1 MAKNGV
7 SEGDLDTAAKA
18 MELKRELQKLVKA
31 IVDADDVDLEATDRA
46 LQMLRD
52 LKELKL
58 KKSMSLKLR
67 SGYNNQETVSGM
79 TPEEFICPLSKEL
92 MRDPVI
98 VANGQTY
105 DRPFIQKWLKSGNRT
120 CPRTQQVLTHTIL
133 TPNQLIREMIQQW
146 CKNHGITLSESLQ
159 HSSEEGLM
167 EVDRDHFLSLLG
179 KMSSTLQNQKEA
191 AKELRQLTKKIPS
204 FRALFGESVNAVP
217 QLLSPLSQSKCLS
230 EVHPDL
236 QEDVI
241 TTLLNLSIH
250 DNNKK
255 LVAETPEVIPLLM
268 DALRSGTIETR
279 SNAAAALFTLSA
291 VDSNKSFIGKS
302 GALKPL
308 VDLLDEGHPLAMK
321 DVASAIFNIC
331 IIHDNKAR
339 AVGDGAVR
347 VILKKITSRIH
358 VDELLS
364 ILAMLSTNQ
373 KAVEEIG
380 ELGGVSC
387 LLSLMRETSCDRNK
401 ENCVAIL
408 HTICFSDRSKW
419 SEMREED
426 KTYGTL
432 SQLSKNGTSRA
443 KRKAAGIL
451 ERLNRAVNL
460 THTA

>member
-7 SEGDLDTAAKA
+7 SEEDSNMAAKA
-18 MELKRELQKLVKA
+18 MELKRELQKMVKA
-31 IVDADDVDLEATDRA
+31 IVDADDVDLETTDRA

-67 SGYNNQETVSGM
+67 SGYKDEETLYG
-79 TPEEFICPLSKEL
+79 TAPEAFRCPLSKEL

-105 DRPFIQKWLKSGNRT
+105 DRTFIQKWLNSGNRT

-159 HSSEEGLM
+159 SEEGLM
-167 EVDRDHFLSLLG
+167 GADRDHFLSLLG

-191 AKELRQLTKKIPS
+191 AKELRQLTKRIPS
-204 FRALFGESVNAVP
+204 FRALFGESVNAIP
-217 QLLSPLSQSKCLS
+217 QLLSPLSQSKCFS

-255 LVAETPEVIPLLM
+255 LVAETPKVIPLLM

-339 AVGDGAVR
+339 AVGDGAVK

-373 KAVEEIG
+373 KAVEEMG

-408 HTICFSDRSKW
+408 YTICFSDRSKW
-419 SEMREED
+419 SEMREEE

-432 SQLSKNGTSRA
+432 SQLAKNGTSRA
-443 KRKAAGIL
+443 KRKASGIL
-451 ERLNRAVNL
+451 ERLDRAVNL

>member
-7 SEGDLDTAAKA
+7 SEGDSDMAAKA
-18 MELKRELQKLVKA
+18 MELKRELQKMVKA

-46 LQMLRD
+46 LQIMRD

-67 SGYNNQETVSGM
+67 SGYNDQETVYG
-79 TPEEFICPLSKEL
+79 TAPEEFRCPLSKEL

-105 DRPFIQKWLKSGNRT
+105 DRTFIQKWLNSGNRT

-159 HSSEEGLM
+159 SEEGLM
-167 EVDRDHFLSLLG
+167 GADRDHFLSLLG

-191 AKELRQLTKKIPS
+191 AKELRQLTKRIPS
-204 FRALFGESVNAVP
+204 FRALFGESVNAIP
-217 QLLSPLSQSKCLS
+217 QLLSPLSQSKCFS

-255 LVAETPEVIPLLM
+255 LVAETPKVIPLLM
-268 DALRSGTIETR
+268 DALQSGTIETR

-347 VILKKITSRIH
+347 VILKKITSRTH

-373 KAVEEIG
+373 KAVEEMG

-408 HTICFSDRSKW
+408 YTICFSDRSKW
-419 SEMREED
+419 SEMREEE

-432 SQLSKNGTSRA
+432 SQLAKNGTSRA
-443 KRKAAGIL
+443 KRKASGIL
-451 ERLNRAVNL
+451 ERLDRAVNL

>member
-1 MAKNGV
+1 MAKNEV
-7 SEGDLDTAAKA
+7 SEGDSDMAAKA
-18 MELKRELQKLVKA
+18 MELKRELQKRVKA

-58 KKSMSLKLR
+58 KKSTSLKLG
-67 SGYNNQETVSGM
+67 SGYDNHETVTVTS
-79 TPEEFICPLSKEL
+79 PEEFRCPLSKEL

-146 CKNHGITLSESLQ
+146 CKNHGITLSEPLQ
-159 HSSEEGLM
+159 HGSEEGLM
-167 EVDRDHFLSLLG
+167 GADRDHFLSLLG

-191 AKELRQLTKKIPS
+191 AKELRQLTKRIPS
-204 FRALFGESVNAVP
+204 FRALFGESVNAIP

-230 EVHPDL
+230 DVNPDL

-255 LVAETPEVIPLLM
+255 LVAETPKVIPLLM

-321 DVASAIFNIC
+321 DAASAIFNIC

-347 VILKKITSRIH
+347 VILKKIASRTH

-364 ILAMLSTNQ
+364 ILAMLSNNQ
-373 KAVEEIG
+373 KAVDEIG

-408 HTICFSDRSKW
+408 YTICFSDRSKW
-419 SEMREED
+419 SEMREEE
-426 KTYGTL
+426 KMYGTL
-432 SQLSKNGTSRA
+432 SQLAENGTSRA
-443 KRKAAGIL
+443 KRKADGIL

>member
-1 MAKNGV
+1 MANNGV
-7 SEGDLDTAAKA
+7 SEGDSDMAAKA
-18 MELKRELQKLVKA
+18 MELKTELQKLVKA
-31 IVDADDVDLEATDRA
+31 IVDADDVDFEATGRA
-46 LQMLRD
+46 LQMLHE
-52 LKELKL
+52 LKELRL

-67 SGYNNQETVSGM
+67 SGGNNNNQETA
-79 TPEEFICPLSKEL
+79 PEEFRCPLSKEL

-133 TPNQLIREMIQQW
+133 TPNQLIRHMIVQW
-146 CKNHGITLSESLQ
+146 CKNREITLSESLQ

-167 EVDRDHFLSLLG
+167 EADRDHFLSLLG

-204 FRALFGESVNAVP
+204 FRALFGESVNAIP
-217 QLLSPLSQSKCLS
+217 QLLSPLFQSKCLS
-230 EVHPDL
+230 EVHPSL
-236 QEDVI
+236 QEDII

-279 SNAAAALFTLSA
+279 SNAAATLFTLSA
-291 VDSNKSFIGKS
+291 VDSNKSIIGES

-321 DVASAIFNIC
+321 DAATAIFNLC
-331 IIHDNKAR
+331 IIHDNKDR

-347 VILKKITSRIH
+347 VIFKKIASRIH

-373 KAVEEIG
+373 KAVEEMG

-387 LLSLMRETSCDRNK
+387 LLSLMRETSLDRIK

-408 HTICFSDRSKW
+408 YSICFSDRSKL
-419 SEMREED
+419 SEMREEEN
-426 KTYGTL
+426 TYGTL
-432 SQLSKNGTSRA
+432 SQLTQDGTTRA

-451 ERLNRAVNL
+451 ERLNRPLIL

>member
-7 SEGDLDTAAKA
+7 SEGDSNMAAKA
-18 MELKRELQKLVKA
+18 MELKRELQKMVKA
-31 IVDADDVDLEATDRA
+31 IVDADDVDLETTDRA

-67 SGYNNQETVSGM
+67 SGYNDQETVYG
-79 TPEEFICPLSKEL
+79 TAPEEFRCPLSKEI

-105 DRPFIQKWLKSGNRT
+105 DRPFIQKWLNSGNRT

-159 HSSEEGLM
+159 SEEGLM
-167 EVDRDHFLSLLG
+167 GADRDHFLSLLG

-191 AKELRQLTKKIPS
+191 AKELRQLTKRIPS
-204 FRALFGESVNAVP
+204 FRALFGESVNAIP
-217 QLLSPLSQSKCLS
+217 QLLSPLSQSKCFS

-255 LVAETPEVIPLLM
+255 LVAETPKVIPLLM

-339 AVGDGAVR
+339 AVGDGAVK

-373 KAVEEIG
+373 KAVEEMG

-408 HTICFSDRSKW
+408 YTICFSDRSKW
-419 SEMREED
+419 SEMREEE

-432 SQLSKNGTSRA
+432 SQLAKNGTSRA
-443 KRKAAGIL
+443 KRKASGIL
-451 ERLNRAVNL
+451 ERLDRAVNL